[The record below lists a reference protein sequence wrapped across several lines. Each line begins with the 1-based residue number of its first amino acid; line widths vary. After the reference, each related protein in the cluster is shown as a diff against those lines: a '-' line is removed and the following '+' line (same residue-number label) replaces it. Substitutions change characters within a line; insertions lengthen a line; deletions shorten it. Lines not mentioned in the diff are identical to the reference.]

1 MMKMLILLL
10 AVVLIGSTSTY
21 AQGLKEW
28 FAQKK
33 TQREYL
39 IEQIGYLKLYLE
51 LAEKGYKI
59 AQEGLTMISSFKRGE
74 FELHKNRFDSL
85 MIVKSVIGSYGNVE
99 RITDLHDLINMICE
113 RGGADLEKTGQ
124 FTSQELDYCKTVYAR
139 LYNDGQVII
148 THLLATIRSGNL
160 SLSDDQ
166 SPGTENY
173 RKQPAAARNRKS
185 TIAMKKKLFKILL
198 LALMLTAPGL
208 ASAQTPEVVQLVL
221 NIEKLNQLRQILEEF
236 KKGYEIL
243 FKGYNTIKDLSK
255 GNFKLHEAYLDGLLE
270 VNPVVKKY
278 GRLAGIIDLQ
288 LALVREY
295 RSAYDR
301 FASMDGFSQ
310 QELAYM
316 RKVYKQLTDQ
326 SIESLDALTTVITAK
341 KLRASDDER
350 LKAIDAIYAE
360 MQNRLEFLRYFNSSA
375 SVLGLQ
381 RAREKKSIGI
391 LKELH
396 DIGTP

>member
-1 MMKMLILLL
+1 MKNNK
-10 AVVLIGSTSTY
+10 
-21 AQGLKEW
+21 LK
-28 FAQKK
+28 
-33 TQREYL
+33 
-39 IEQIGYLKLYLE
+39 
-51 LAEKGYKI
+51 
-59 AQEGLTMISSFKRGE
+59 MI
-74 FELHKNRFDSL
+74 
-85 MIVKSVIGSYGNVE
+85 
-99 RITDLHDLINMICE
+99 
-113 RGGADLEKTGQ
+113 
-124 FTSQELDYCKTVYAR
+124 
-139 LYNDGQVII
+139 
-148 THLLATIRSGNL
+148 
-160 SLSDDQ
+160 
-166 SPGTENY
+166 
-173 RKQPAAARNRKS
+173 
-185 TIAMKKKLFKILL
+185 L
-198 LALMLTAPGL
+198 LALMLIAPGL

-221 NIEKLNQLRQILEEF
+221 NIEKLNQLRQILEEL

-278 GRLAGIIDLQ
+278 GRVAGIIDLQ
-288 LALVREY
+288 LVLVREY

-316 RKVYKQLTDQ
+316 GKVYKQLTDQ
-326 SIESLDALTTVITAK
+326 SIQSLDALTTVITAK

-350 LKAIDAIYAE
+350 LKAIDVIYAD